1 MRLRIYLSPNL
12 YAIFYKPCFV
22 PEVTRTTSF
31 DNHLSTA
38 NSINLIA
45 VRVLRSFPCTPCPDQ
60 NLGCQLEGFTAF
72 HSLCFQRDSVTVAL
86 SSLLWPIRGLSH
98 FNCRNDFSSLG
109 LWFRLAQTLQ
119 ASQPVLA
126 WTFLMKRSS
135 LHAIIQKLHNRS
147 ILRNQNYP

>member
-1 MRLRIYLSPNL
+1 MRLRKFLSPNL

-31 DNHLSTA
+31 DNHLSTT
-38 NSINLIA
+38 NSLELIA

-72 HSLCFQRDSVTVAL
+72 HSLCFQRDFVTVAL
-86 SSLLWPIRGLSH
+86 SELLKHIRKLSL
-98 FNCRNDFSSLG
+98 FTCRNDFSSLG

-126 WTFLMKRSS
+126 WTFLMRSNS
-135 LHAIIQKLHNRS
+135 PHAIIQKLHTSN
-147 ILRNQNYP
+147 NYLEI